1 MTDTALRSAP
11 KPGTGTRARRPEA
24 ERVRSRPAQMAL
36 NVLQRAWL
44 IVVVFAIWWIASADS
59 TNVFIPSL
67 ESILTS
73 LGRDLFNG
81 VIAEG
86 AAYSLGNLAAGL
98 LIAVAVGIIGG
109 LILGETKRLR
119 EIVDPVIHFFRSV
132 PQAALVPLI
141 IGAFGIGQGP
151 KIYTI
156 AFACMWPV
164 LLNTID
170 GVLGV
175 EPTIRKFSRV
185 YRIPRGLH
193 FRKVVLPAAL
203 PQIVAGVRVALPI
216 GITVMVVSELFAAN
230 KGLGFYILNSSATFM
245 VPETWAGALLVG
257 VIGYSLSL
265 LFVVLERRILSW
277 YFKSGAK

>member
-1 MTDTALRSAP
+1 MTSTVLDKRP
-11 KPGTGTRARRPEA
+11 VKDGRGGRAK
-24 ERVRSRPAQMAL
+24 RVRERRSPAVQIIDRTWIIAL
-36 NVLQRAWL
+36 LLV
-44 IVVVFAIWWIASADS
+44 IWWFASERS
-59 TNVFIPSL
+59 TNFFIPSL
-67 ESILTS
+67 REILVV
-73 LGRDLFNG
+73 LWRDLGNG
-81 VIAEG
+81 VLLDG
-86 AAYSLGNLAAGL
+86 ALYSLSNLAGGL
-98 LIAVAVGIIGG
+98 FLAIVVGIVLGIVIG
-109 LILGETKRLR
+109 EMPRVR
-119 EIVDPVIHFFRSV
+119 NVVDPILHFFRSI

-175 EPTIRKFSRV
+175 EPTIRKFSKV
-185 YRIPRGLH
+185 YRIPQGLH

-216 GITVMVVSELFAAN
+216 GITVMVVSELFAATR
-230 KGLGFYILNSSATFM
+230 GLGFYILNSSATFKIA
-245 VPETWAGALLVG
+245 ETWAGALFVG
-257 VIGYSLSL
+257 VIGYVLSL
-265 LFVVLERRILSW
+265 LFIVCERRILRW

>member
-1 MTDTALRSAP
+1 MTSTILDKQSAGKGPRAPRRRERGQRPLSAQIFDRSWIIAVLLVLWWF
-11 KPGTGTRARRPEA
+11 AS
-24 ERVRSRPAQMAL
+24 ER
-36 NVLQRAWL
+36 
-44 IVVVFAIWWIASADS
+44 S
-59 TNVFIPSL
+59 TNFFIPSL
-67 ESILTS
+67 REILAV
-73 LGRDLFNG
+73 LWRDLGNG
-81 VIAEG
+81 VLLDG
-86 AAYSLGNLAAGL
+86 ARYSLTNLAGGL
-98 LIAVAVGIIGG
+98 LLAIAAGVVLGLVIG
-109 LILGETKRLR
+109 EMPRVR
-119 EIVDPVIHFFRSV
+119 RVVDPVLHFFRSI

-156 AFACMWPV
+156 AFACLWPV

-185 YRIPRGLH
+185 YRIPRALH

-216 GITVMVVSELFAAN
+216 GITVMVVSELFAATQ
-230 KGLGFYILNSSATFM
+230 GLGFYILNSSATFKIA
-245 VPETWAGALLVG
+245 ETWAGALFVG
-257 VIGYSLSL
+257 IVGYLLSL
-265 LFVVLERRILSW
+265 LFIVCERRILRW